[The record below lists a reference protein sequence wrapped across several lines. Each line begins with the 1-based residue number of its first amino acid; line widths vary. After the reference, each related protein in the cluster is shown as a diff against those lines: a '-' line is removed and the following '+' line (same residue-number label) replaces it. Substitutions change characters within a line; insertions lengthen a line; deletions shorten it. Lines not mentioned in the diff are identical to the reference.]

1 MIYSSHYEYGFA
13 IVASQKT
20 SKKISN
26 PHYTPKQSLP
36 TGRRVINAMKPNIH
50 PPTHPVIFVDTSSGA
65 EFVTTSTLSSEN
77 TRDIDGVKHFVI
89 NVEISSASHPF
100 FTGEERFVDT
110 AGRVDKFKE
119 KLARVEDAAKERVGK
134 KAKREAKIAEKK
146 ALEVKK
152 PKKEKKVAP
161 VAPAVEEPVVE
172 VPTAEAPT
180 ETTAETPADTE
191 K

>member
-1 MIYSSHYEYGFA
+1 
-13 IVASQKT
+13 
-20 SKKISN
+20 
-26 PHYTPKQSLP
+26 
-36 TGRRVINAMKPNIH
+36 MKPNTH
-50 PPTHPVIFVDTSSGA
+50 PPTHPVIFLDTSSGA
-65 EFVTTSTLSSEN
+65 EFITTSTLSSDT
-77 TRDIDGVKHFVI
+77 TRDIDGVTYFVI

-119 KLARVEDAAKERVGK
+119 KLARTEDVAKGRVGK

-152 PKKEKKVAP
+152 PKKEKKP
-161 VAPAVEEPVVE
+161 APAVEA
-172 VPTAEAPT
+172 PTADAPT
-180 ETTAETPADTE
+180 EIATEAPADTE

>member
-1 MIYSSHYEYGFA
+1 MS
-13 IVASQKT
+13 
-20 SKKISN
+20 
-26 PHYTPKQSLP
+26 
-36 TGRRVINAMKPNIH
+36 MKANTH

-65 EFVTTSTLSSEN
+65 EFVTASTLRSDE
-77 TRDIDGVKHFVI
+77 TRDIDGVSHFVI

-134 KAKREAKIAEKK
+134 KAKRSAKLAEKK
-146 ALEVKK
+146 AQEDAK
-152 PKKEKKVAP
+152 PKKEKKPKAPKEAP
-161 VAPAVEEPVVE
+161 VADTPEAQPDAPVE
-172 VPTAEAPT
+172 AEAGNT
-180 ETTAETPADTE
+180 EAPADTE